1 MGTMGFR
8 DVRRS
13 FGAVDSS
20 QDISREVPNRRFAV
34 LPGPSGCSKTKLIR
48 VLAGLDL
55 ETTGAV
61 EIDGRTMNDA
71 TPAGRGL
78 GMAFRCGAL
87 FGDEDPVP
95 IIEVGQ

>member
-1 MGTMGFR
+1 MGTTGFR

-20 QDISREVPNRRFAV
+20 QDTSREVPDRRFAV
-34 LPGPSGCSKTKLIR
+34 LPGPSGCGKTKPMR
-48 VLAGLDL
+48 VPPGLDL
-55 ETTGAV
+55 ETSGAV
-61 EIDGRTMNDA
+61 ETDGRTTNDA
-71 TPAGRGL
+71 TPAGRGV

-87 FGDEDPVP
+87 FGDENPVP